1 MATTITYGAYGAHA
15 ATAGAART
23 AYAGQVSEADIGCY
37 FLGKR
42 AYSPT
47 LRRFLAP
54 DHASPFNQGGINRYA
69 YCGGDPVNR
78 TDPSGQS
85 WLSWLGA
92 SLGLTG
98 RSAGANGALSSD
110 SRGMRDA
117 VSTPGT
123 TASMAAAVI
132 DAVSITSAIDSV
144 ALATS
149 SAPSSGGLFGW
160 IGQLAKSALG
170 GSSLPPTRNGAPTRF
185 IALPESVDTIKAGAG
200 TRPQR
205 TITLFESDDIPAS
218 RSTFNLGGQQDVTR
232 NWTVGNHVDNPRSRI
247 WAADTAINYA
257 DFPNL
262 FPHMTGRGVTNA
274 TLYTGVDGYA
284 DQSNWGADWFHKQPN
299 TLFIDQD
306 VRHTIPAGRVSNID
320 IDIKD
325 VGDVLISDFRKAL
338 ARDGDHI
345 IGSCYGLADEVVMD
359 ALNLSNVTLYCLRP
373 PPAP

>member
-1 MATTITYGAYGAHA
+1 MAATSTYGAYGAHA

-23 AYAGQVSEADIGCY
+23 AYVGEVSEADTGWY

-54 DHASPFNQGGINRYA
+54 DHASPFNHGGINRYA

-78 TDPSGQS
+78 IDPSGRS

-92 SLGLTG
+92 SVGLTG
-98 RSAGANGALSSD
+98 RSAGANGALSTG
-110 SRGMRDA
+110 SRDMRDA
-117 VSTPGT
+117 VSTPVT
-123 TASMAAAVI
+123 AASMAAAVI
-132 DAVSITSAIDSV
+132 DAVSITSAIDSM

-149 SAPSSGGLFGW
+149 SEPNSGGLFGW
-160 IGQLAKSALG
+160 IGQLAKVALG
-170 GSSLPPTRNGAPTRF
+170 GSNLPPTRNGSPTRF
-185 IALPESVDTIKAGAG
+185 ISLPDSVDTMKTGTG

-205 TITLFESDDIPAS
+205 NITLFENKDIPAS
-218 RSTFNLGGQQDVTR
+218 RSTFNTGGQNDVTR
-232 NWTVGNHVDNPRSRI
+232 NWIVGTHVNNPRSRI

-257 DFPNL
+257 DFPHL

-274 TLYTGVDGYA
+274 TLYSGVDGYA
-284 DQSNWGADWFHKQPN
+284 DQSNWGANWFHKQQN

-306 VRHTIPAGRVSNID
+306 VRHTKPAGRRVGID
-320 IDIKD
+320 IEIED
-325 VGDVLISDFRKAL
+325 VGDFLISDFRKSL
-338 ARDGDHI
+338 AGNGDHI
-345 IGSCYGLADEVVMD
+345 IGSCYGIADEVVMD